1 MQTLLR
7 DLRYAIRML
16 LKTPGFTAVAVVSI
30 ALGIGANTAVF
41 SVVNAVLL
49 KSLPYKNP
57 ESLMLVWGSGQN
69 GEALSNRD
77 QVSAT
82 DVADFRHQTTSF
94 EDVATYSGWNPIM
107 SGNGVSAERVP
118 AIQVGD
124 GYFTIMKGAP
134 MLGRVFTAEEQQ
146 DGKDFVIV
154 LGHGLWQRRFG
165 SDPAIVGKTVLL
177 NSRPYTIIGVMG
189 PDFRS
194 LPSTLV
200 LPEGQFYRP
209 VAEAYA
215 DAKRSE
221 RHLRAIARLKPG
233 VTIQQ
238 AQTETSMIAQRL
250 EQQHPETNKGRG
262 VHLTSIAEDTVG
274 GASRALWMIF
284 GAVGFVLLV
293 ACANVANLLLARASA
308 RQKEITIRSAI
319 GAGRGRL
326 IRQLLTES
334 LLLSI
339 IGGTLGWL
347 MAIWGTGIIERVGS
361 RINPVFNGFH
371 IDLRVLIFTFGL
383 TLITGLLFG
392 VAPALQMS
400 HPNLSESL
408 KETGRGL
415 GGSARSNR
423 LRGAL
428 VITEV
433 AMTLVL
439 LVAAGLLVR
448 TMVRLGNV
456 DKGFNSRNVLTMDIG
471 LPSLKYPK
479 PENWIAFYKQA
490 TERIAGIRG
499 VSSAGLTSV
508 LPLSDNFD
516 GRGLVVEDYPKPR
529 GEEISVDLYVVTT
542 GYLRAMEI
550 PLLKGRAITEQDNA
564 DGMKV
569 ALINQTM
576 ATQLWPNQD
585 PIGKRIR
592 FPDNDQN
599 PLRWRTIVGV
609 VSDVSQYALDRKPP
623 MQMYLPFEQFPTAFN
638 TIVVKTENKPEEM
651 FGAVHNAILSVDGDQ
666 AVYNVATLEEW
677 QSNSIV
683 LRSFFMLLLTTF
695 AVLALLLAVVGIYG
709 VMSFVVSQ
717 RTQEIGIRMAL
728 GAGGGDVLKLILR
741 NGLALTAG
749 GVVIGLAAAFVLTR
763 LLAVLLFGVQP
774 TDALTF
780 ATVSLAIVTAAL
792 VACYLPARRAAKVDP
807 LVALRYE

>member
-1 MQTLLR
+1 MHTLFR

-16 LKTPGFTAVAVVSI
+16 LKTPSFTAVAVISI

-49 KSLPYKNP
+49 KSLPYKDP
-57 ESLMLVWGSGQN
+57 QSLMLIWGSGQN

-94 EDVATYSGWNPIM
+94 EDVATYTGWNPIM
-107 SGNGVSAERVP
+107 SGNGASAERIP

-124 GYFTIMKGAP
+124 GYFNVMKGTP
-134 MLGRVFTAEEQQ
+134 LLGRVFTAEEQME
-146 DGKDFVIV
+146 GKDFVIV
-154 LGHGLWQRRFG
+154 LSYGLWQGRFG
-165 SDPAIVGKTVLL
+165 GDRSIVGKKIFL
-177 NSRPYTIIGVMG
+177 NSRPYTIVGVMG
-189 PDFRS
+189 PDFRA
-194 LPSTLV
+194 LPSSLV

-209 VAEAYA
+209 VAEPY
-215 DAKRSE
+215 DDKKRSE
-221 RHLRAIARLKPG
+221 RHLRAIARLRPG
-233 VTIQQ
+233 VTTQQ
-238 AQTETSMIAQRL
+238 AQTETSLIAQRL

-262 VHLTSIAEDTVG
+262 VHVTSITEDTVG

-319 GAGRGRL
+319 GAARGRL

-339 IGGTLGWL
+339 LGGTLGVFI
-347 MAIWGTGIIERVGS
+347 AIWGTGMIERIGS

-371 IDLRVLIFTFGL
+371 VDFRVLAFTFGL
-383 TLITGLLFG
+383 TLLTGLLFG
-392 VAPALQMS
+392 IAPALQMS

-408 KETGRGL
+408 KDTGRGI
-415 GGSARSNR
+415 GGSAKSNR

-448 TMVRLGNV
+448 TIVRLGKV
-456 DKGFNSRNVLTMDIG
+456 DKGFNSRNVLTMNIG
-471 LPSLKYPK
+471 LPSVKYPK
-479 PENWIAFYKQA
+479 PENVIAFYKQA
-490 TERIAGIRG
+490 SERIAGVPG
-499 VSSAGLTSV
+499 VAAAGVTSV

-529 GEEISVDLYVVTT
+529 GEEISVDLYVVTP

-550 PLLKGRAITEQDNA
+550 PLLKGRPITEQDNV

-576 ATQLWPNQD
+576 ANQLWPNQEA
-585 PIGKRIR
+585 IGKRIR

-609 VSDVSQYALDRKPP
+609 VSDVSQYALDKKPP
-623 MQMYLPFEQFPTAFN
+623 MQMYLPHEQFPTSFN
-638 TIVVKTENKPEEM
+638 TIVVKTTSKPEEM
-651 FGAVHNAILSVDGDQ
+651 FGGVRGAILSVDGDQ
-666 AVYNVATLEEW
+666 AVYNVATLEEL
-677 QSNSIV
+677 QSNSVV
-683 LRSFFMLLLTTF
+683 LRSFFMLLLITF
-695 AVLALLLAVVGIYG
+695 AVLALMLAVVGIYG
-709 VMSFVVSQ
+709 VMSYAVTQ

-728 GAGGGDVLKLILR
+728 GAGAGDVLRLILR

-749 GVVIGLAAAFVLTR
+749 GVVIGLAGAFFLTR

-780 ATVSLAIVTAAL
+780 ATVSVALITAAL
-792 VACYLPARRAAKVDP
+792 AACYLPARRATKVDP